1 MYRFFDGFL
10 FRFVL
15 DLAAFWT
22 GLVVQVG
29 AMLGSIYAI
38 QEAKQN
44 QIAKIAKISTAPRR
58 ELNSEGLAVLKMTT
72 KSTKNPS
79 KMDTNIHQKSDH
91 MLTSIFHRFF
101 VGFGGFGG
109 PSWSPKCIK
118 NGFET
123 HMKR

>member
-1 MYRFFDGFL
+1 MVWWSKLEPCWALY
-10 FRFVL
+10 
-15 DLAAFWT
+15 T
-22 GLVVQVG
+22 
-29 AMLGSIYAI
+29 I

-58 ELNSEGLAVLKMTT
+58 ECNFEGSAVLKMAP
-72 KSTKNPS
+72 KSPTNPS
-79 KMDTNIHQKSDH
+79 EMDTNIDQKPDH
-91 MLTSIFHRFF
+91 MLTSIVHRFLVSF
-101 VGFGGFGG
+101 AGLGG

>member
-1 MYRFFDGFL
+1 MIFEVDLLINFYRFWCDFG
-10 FRFVL
+10 
-15 DLAAFWT
+15 
-22 GLVVQVG
+22 VVWWSKLEPCW
-29 AMLGSIYAI
+29 ALYTI

-44 QIAKIAKISTAPRR
+44 QIAKIARSGTAPRR

-91 MLTSIFHRFF
+91 MLTSIFYRFL